1 MKVFVLST
9 VAFTLILSLGSVLR
23 PVQEYGASA
32 VQVFILLGCFLP
44 ITLTFVLPIS
54 AIFASALVYGRFASD
69 NELDACRA
77 SGISLLTVVYPGIFL
92 ALAVSIAA
100 LVLSFHIMPHFVHQ
114 AETVI
119 KSDLKQMCF
128 RNIQKK
134 GYYALPGKSFR
145 IYADYADIKSGELA
159 GVAIVESKGSIF
171 KRTIEA
177 ERARIDFFA
186 SPQINKVEVAALDVY
201 QTDSD
206 GQELFFN
213 KLPLTYQFP
222 SLLSD
227 NIRFKKLNEIKKIRN
242 NPIEFTPVRMAAD
255 SAYKRLLM
263 ELIAADIRLALGD
276 SKQGGFYR
284 GFSNDNR
291 KLIFTCD
298 GISVKDESKIEL
310 FGNIRLLEYDIA
322 SGQEIANWMTNRAL
336 LQIEDEDGFSTFSIT
351 LFDAAR
357 KKDNNEMEL
366 RFRPYFRNL
375 KMPKTVAAVLPADKM
390 QAINSIVSDSPAFIT
405 LKKMPAELSNQAK
418 YVQREIIKT
427 KAGIAAELNTRLVF
441 GLGCVGLVLSSVGLG
456 IIFKGGHLLSAF
468 GISTI
473 PAAFLIVCIMAGKNI
488 TKNMSAHSAISG
500 TALMWA
506 GLIVLS
512 IFVVFLYR
520 KLLRL

>member
-1 MKVFVLST
+1 
-9 VAFTLILSLGSVLR
+9 
-23 PVQEYGASA
+23 
-32 VQVFILLGCFLP
+32 
-44 ITLTFVLPIS
+44 
-54 AIFASALVYGRFASD
+54 
-69 NELDACRA
+69 
-77 SGISLLTVVYPGIFL
+77 LTVIYPGIFL

-134 GYYALPGKSFR
+134 GYYALPGKRFR

-159 GVAIVESKGSIF
+159 GVAIIESRDGIF

-177 ERARIDFFA
+177 ERAKIDF
-186 SPQINKVEVAALDVY
+186 SVNPEINKVEIAALDVY

-213 KLPLTYQFP
+213 KLPLKYQFP

-227 NIRFKKLNEIKKIRN
+227 NIRFKKLDEIKKIRK
-242 NPIEFTPVRMAAD
+242 NPIEFTPVRLAAD

-276 SKQGGFYR
+276 AKQGGFYR
-284 GFSNDNR
+284 GFSSENR

-298 GISVKDESKIEL
+298 GVSVKDESKIEL
-310 FGNIRLLEYDIA
+310 FGNIQLLEYDIS
-322 SGQEIANWMTNRAL
+322 SGQELANWMTKRAL
-336 LQIEDEDGFSTFSIT
+336 IQIDDEYELSSFSIT

-357 KKDNNEMEL
+357 QKNGNEMEL
-366 RFRPYFRNL
+366 RFRPYFRGL
-375 KMPKTVAAVLPADKM
+375 KVPKTVSSILPYDKM
-390 QAINSIVSDSPAFIT
+390 EAIKSIMSDSHPFII
-405 LKKMPAELSNQAK
+405 LDKIPGDLLSKAK
-418 YVQREIIKT
+418 YVQKEIIET
-427 KAGIAAELNTRLVF
+427 KADITSELNTRLVF
-441 GLGCVGLVLSSVGLG
+441 GLGCIGLVLSSVGLG
-456 IIFKGGHLLSAF
+456 IMFKGGHLLSAF

-473 PAAFLIVCIMAGKNI
+473 PAAFLVVCIMAGKNI
-488 TKNMSAHSAISG
+488 TKNLNAHSILSG
-500 TALMWA
+500 TVIMWA
-506 GLIVLS
+506 GLVILCV
-512 IFVVFLYR
+512 FVVFLYR